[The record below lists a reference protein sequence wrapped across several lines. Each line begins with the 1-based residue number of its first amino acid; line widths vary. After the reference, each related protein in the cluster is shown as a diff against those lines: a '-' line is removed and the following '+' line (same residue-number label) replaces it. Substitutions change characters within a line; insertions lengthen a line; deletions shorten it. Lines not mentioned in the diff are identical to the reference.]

1 MNESHSEYSQNPRP
15 KPSTVIFDLDGLI
28 FNTEEI
34 FLEATNQLLAPLGKK
49 QTPEVVGQI
58 MGQPSDVS
66 TQILKDYHS
75 LTGSVTEIRA
85 ELDNHFA
92 LVLDS
97 ILAFMP
103 GFEELLHCLIQEN
116 IPRAICTSS
125 SADYATNLID
135 RFGYLNEFELIFGG
149 DQIENGKPAPDAYL
163 KVAEMLNISPTT
175 MLVLEDS
182 ENGCRAAMAAGAFT
196 VAVPAPHNMGQSYDN
211 VDLIADTLADPRI
224 LAALGL

>member
-1 MNESHSEYSQNPRP
+1 MNDSENPRP
-15 KPSTVIFDLDGLI
+15 HPTTVVFDLDGLI

-49 QTPEVVGQI
+49 QTPEVVAQI

-75 LTGSVTEIRA
+75 LTDSVSEIRA
-85 ELDNHFA
+85 ELDRYFD

-103 GFEELLHCLIQEN
+103 GFEELLRRLMQEDV
-116 IPRAICTSS
+116 PRAICTSS

-135 RFGYLNEFELIFGG
+135 RFGYLNEFALIFGG

-163 KVAEMLNISPTT
+163 KVAELLKIEPTT

-182 ENGCRAAMAAGAFT
+182 ENGCLAAMAAGAFT
-196 VAVPAPHNMGQSYDN
+196 VAVPAAHNIGQSYNN
-211 VDLIADTLADPRI
+211 VDLLADTLADPRI
-224 LAALGL
+224 LTALGL

>member
-1 MNESHSEYSQNPRP
+1 MNDTEPPRP
-15 KPSTVIFDLDGLI
+15 HPTTVVFDLDGLI

-49 QTPEVVGQI
+49 QTPEVVAQI

-75 LTGSVTEIRA
+75 LTNSVSEIRS
-85 ELDNHFA
+85 ELDRYFD

-103 GFEELLHCLIQEN
+103 GFEELLQRLMQEN

-135 RFGYLNEFELIFGG
+135 RFGYLNEFALIFGG

-163 KVAEMLNISPTT
+163 KVAELLEIEPTT

-182 ENGCRAAMAAGAFT
+182 ENGCLAAMAAGAFT
-196 VAVPAPHNMGQSYDN
+196 VAVPVAHNMGQSYNN
-211 VDLIADTLADPRI
+211 VDLIADTLADARI
-224 LAALGL
+224 LSALGL

>member
-1 MNESHSEYSQNPRP
+1 MNDSENPRP
-15 KPSTVIFDLDGLI
+15 HPTTVVFDLDGLI

-49 QTPEVVGQI
+49 QTPEVVAQI

-75 LTGSVTEIRA
+75 LTDSVSEIRA
-85 ELDNHFA
+85 KLDRYFD

-103 GFEELLHCLIQEN
+103 GFEELLQRLMQEDV
-116 IPRAICTSS
+116 PRAICTSS

-135 RFGYLNEFELIFGG
+135 RFGYLNEFALIFGG

-163 KVAEMLNISPTT
+163 KVAELLEIEPTT

-182 ENGCRAAMAAGAFT
+182 ENGCLAAMAAGAFT
-196 VAVPAPHNMGQSYDN
+196 VAVPAAHNMGQSYNN
-211 VDLIADTLADPRI
+211 VDLLADTLADPRI
-224 LAALGL
+224 LTALGL

>member
-1 MNESHSEYSQNPRP
+1 MTDSPTSVSQITRP
-15 KPSTVIFDLDGLI
+15 QPTTVVFDLDGLI

-34 FLEATNQLLAPLGKK
+34 FIEATNQLLAPLGKK

-58 MGQPSDVS
+58 MGQPSNVS
-66 TQILKDYHS
+66 TQIRKDYHS

-85 ELDNHFA
+85 QLDRHFD
-92 LVLDS
+92 LVADA

-103 GFEELLHCLIQEN
+103 GFEELLHRLIEAN

-125 SADYATNLID
+125 SADYATNLIN

-163 KVAEMLNISPTT
+163 KVAELLEIAPTT

-196 VAVPAPHNMGQSYDN
+196 VAVPAAHNMGQSYDD
-211 VDLIADTLADPRI
+211 VDLVADTLADPRI
-224 LAALGL
+224 LSVLGF

>member
-1 MNESHSEYSQNPRP
+1 VNDTHSAYSQITRP
-15 KPSTVIFDLDGLI
+15 KPTTVVFDLDGLI

-75 LTGSVTEIRA
+75 LEDSVTEIRA
-85 ELDNHFA
+85 QLDRHFD

-103 GFEELLHCLIQEN
+103 GFEELLRRLIQEN

-163 KVAEMLNISPTT
+163 KVAELLDIDPTT

-196 VAVPAPHNMGQSYDN
+196 VAVPASHNMGQSYEN
-211 VDLIADTLADPRI
+211 VDLIANTLSDPGI
-224 LAALGL
+224 LTALGL

>member
-1 MNESHSEYSQNPRP
+1 MTDSPNPRAYP
-15 KPSTVIFDLDGLI
+15 TTVVFDLDGLI

-49 QTPEVVGQI
+49 QTPDVVAQI

-75 LTGSVTEIRA
+75 LSDSVSEIRSQ
-85 ELDNHFA
+85 LDRHFD

-103 GFEELLHCLIQEN
+103 GFEELLQRLIQEN

-125 SADYATNLID
+125 SAAYARDLID
-135 RFGYLNEFELIFGG
+135 RFGYLKEFDLIFGG

-163 KVAEMLNISPTT
+163 KVAELLEIDPTT

-182 ENGCRAAMAAGAFT
+182 ENGCLAAIAAGAFT
-196 VAVPAPHNMGQSYDN
+196 VAVPAAHNMGQSYEN
-211 VDLIADTLADPRI
+211 VDFIADTLADSRI
-224 LAALGL
+224 LTALGL

>member
-1 MNESHSEYSQNPRP
+1 MIDSPTSVSQITRP
-15 KPSTVIFDLDGLI
+15 QPTTVVFDLDGLI

-34 FLEATNQLLAPLGKK
+34 FIEATNQLLAPLGKT

-58 MGQPSDVS
+58 MGQPSNVS

-85 ELDNHFA
+85 QLDRHFN
-92 LVLDS
+92 LVADTL
-97 ILAFMP
+97 LAFMP
-103 GFEELLHCLIQEN
+103 GFEELLHRLIEAN

-163 KVAEMLNISPTT
+163 KVAELLEIAPTA

-182 ENGCRAAMAAGAFT
+182 ENGCRAAIAAGAFT
-196 VAVPAPHNMGQSYDN
+196 IAVPASHNVGQSYDD
-211 VDLIADTLADPRI
+211 VDLVADTLADSRI
-224 LAALGL
+224 LTALGI

>member
-1 MNESHSEYSQNPRP
+1 VNDSHSAHSQNTRP
-15 KPSTVIFDLDGLI
+15 KPTTVVFDLDGLI

-49 QTPEVVGQI
+49 QTPEVIGQI

-75 LTGSVTEIRA
+75 LTDSVTEIR
-85 ELDNHFA
+85 EQLDRHFDS
-92 LVLDS
+92 VLDS
-97 ILAFMP
+97 ILSFMP
-103 GFEELLHCLIQEN
+103 GFENLLQRLIKAN

-125 SADYATNLID
+125 NAAYAADLID
-135 RFGYLNEFELIFGG
+135 QFGYLDEFELIFGG

-163 KVAEMLNISPTT
+163 KVAELLKIAPST

-182 ENGCRAAMAAGAFT
+182 ENGCLAAMAAGAFT
-196 VAVPAPHNMGQSYDN
+196 VAVPASHNLGQNYDN
-211 VDLIADTLADPRI
+211 VDLIADTLSDPGI
-224 LAALGL
+224 LTILGL

>member
-1 MNESHSEYSQNPRP
+1 MNASDSTYTHHKRP
-15 KPSTVIFDLDGLI
+15 TPTTVVFDLDGLI
-28 FNTEEI
+28 FNTEDI

-49 QTPEVVGQI
+49 QTPEIVGQI

-75 LTGSVTEIRA
+75 LTDSVTQIRMD
-85 ELDNHFA
+85 LDRHFD

-103 GFEELLHCLIQEN
+103 GFEGLLQRLIEAE

-125 SADYATNLID
+125 SANYAADLIG
-135 RFGYLNEFELIFGG
+135 RFGYLEQFEVIVGG
-149 DQIENGKPAPDAYL
+149 DQIVNGKPAPDAYL
-163 KVAEMLNISPTT
+163 KVAELLKIDPTT

-182 ENGCRAAMAAGAFT
+182 ENGCRAAIAAGAFT
-196 VAVPAPHNMGQSYDN
+196 VAVPASHNLGQSYDD
-211 VDLIADTLADPRI
+211 VDLIADKLSDPRI
-224 LAALGL
+224 LSALGI

>member
-1 MNESHSEYSQNPRP
+1 MTDSQIPRSHPT
-15 KPSTVIFDLDGLI
+15 TVVFDLDGLI

-49 QTPEVVGQI
+49 QTPDVVAQI

-75 LTGSVTEIRA
+75 LTDSVSEIRA
-85 ELDNHFA
+85 QLDRHFD

-97 ILAFMP
+97 ILDFMP
-103 GFEELLHCLIQEN
+103 GFEELLQRLIQGN

-125 SADYATNLID
+125 SAGYATDLID
-135 RFGYLNEFELIFGG
+135 RVGYLDEFELIFGG

-163 KVAEMLNISPTT
+163 KVAELLKIEPTT

-182 ENGCRAAMAAGAFT
+182 ENGCLAAMAAGAFT
-196 VAVPAPHNMGQSYDN
+196 VAVPAAHNMGQSYDN
-211 VDLIADTLADPRI
+211 VDLIADTLADTRI
-224 LAALGL
+224 LTALGL

>member
-1 MNESHSEYSQNPRP
+1 MTDSKIPRSHPT
-15 KPSTVIFDLDGLI
+15 TVVFDLDGLI

-49 QTPEVVGQI
+49 QTPDVVAQI

-75 LTGSVTEIRA
+75 LTDSVSEIRA
-85 ELDNHFA
+85 QLDRHFD

-97 ILAFMP
+97 ILEFMP
-103 GFEELLHCLIQEN
+103 GFEELLQRLIQGN

-125 SADYATNLID
+125 SAGYATDLID
-135 RFGYLNEFELIFGG
+135 RFGYLDEFELIFGG

-163 KVAEMLNISPTT
+163 KVAELLKIEPTT

-182 ENGCRAAMAAGAFT
+182 ENGCLAAMAAGAFT
-196 VAVPAPHNMGQSYDN
+196 VAVPAAHNVGQSYDN
-211 VDLIADTLADPRI
+211 VDLIANTLADTRI
-224 LAALGL
+224 LTALGL

>member
-1 MNESHSEYSQNPRP
+1 MTDSQIPRP
-15 KPSTVIFDLDGLI
+15 HPTTVVFDLDGLI

-49 QTPEVVGQI
+49 QTPDVVAQI

-75 LTGSVTEIRA
+75 LTDSVSEIRA
-85 ELDNHFA
+85 QLDRHFD

-97 ILAFMP
+97 ILEFMP
-103 GFEELLHCLIQEN
+103 GFEELLQRLIQGN

-125 SADYATNLID
+125 SARYATDLID
-135 RFGYLNEFELIFGG
+135 RFGYLDEFELIFGG

-163 KVAEMLNISPTT
+163 KVAELLKIEPTT

-182 ENGCRAAMAAGAFT
+182 ENGCLAAMAAGAFT
-196 VAVPAPHNMGQSYDN
+196 VAVPAAHNMGQSYDN
-211 VDLIADTLADPRI
+211 VDLIADTLADTRI
-224 LAALGL
+224 LTALGL

>member
-1 MNESHSEYSQNPRP
+1 MTNSHSTHSKITRP
-15 KPSTVIFDLDGLI
+15 KPTTVVFDLDGLI

-49 QTPEVVGQI
+49 QTPEIVAQI

-66 TQILKDYHS
+66 TQILKDFHS
-75 LTGSVTEIRA
+75 LTDSVIEIRA
-85 ELDNHFA
+85 ELDRHFN

-103 GFEELLHCLIQEN
+103 GFENLLQRLMQEN

-125 SADYATNLID
+125 SAAYATNLID

-149 DQIENGKPAPDAYL
+149 DQIKNGKPAPDAYL
-163 KVAEMLNISPTT
+163 KVAELLEIAPTT

-196 VAVPAPHNMGQSYDN
+196 VAVPAAHNMGQSYDK
-211 VDLIADTLADPRI
+211 VDLVADTLADPRI
-224 LAALGL
+224 LSALGF

>member
-1 MNESHSEYSQNPRP
+1 
-15 KPSTVIFDLDGLI
+15 LI

-34 FLEATNQLLAPLGKK
+34 FIEATNQLLAPLGKI

-58 MGQPSDVS
+58 MGQPSNVS

-85 ELDNHFA
+85 QLDRHFD
-92 LVLDS
+92 LVADS

-103 GFEELLHCLIQEN
+103 GFEELLHRLIEAN

-163 KVAEMLNISPTT
+163 KVAELLEIAPTA

-182 ENGCRAAMAAGAFT
+182 ENGCRAAIAAGAFT
-196 VAVPAPHNMGQSYDN
+196 IAVPASHNVGQSYDD
-211 VDLIADTLADPRI
+211 VDLVADTLADSRI
-224 LAALGL
+224 LTALGI

>member
-1 MNESHSEYSQNPRP
+1 MNDLQFNHTHPT
-15 KPSTVIFDLDGLI
+15 TVVFDLDGLI

-49 QTPEVVGQI
+49 QTPEVVGKI

-75 LTGSVTEIRA
+75 LQASVEDIRT
-85 ELDNHFA
+85 ELDRHFD

-103 GFEELLHCLIQEN
+103 GFEDLLARLIENN

-125 SADYATNLID
+125 SAAYATNLID
-135 RFGYLNEFELIFGG
+135 RFDYLSEFTLIFGG

-163 KVAEMLNISPTT
+163 KVAELLGISPTT

-182 ENGCRAAMAAGAFT
+182 ENGCIAAKTAGAFT
-196 VAVPAPHNMGQSYDN
+196 VAVPASHNLGQRYDN

-224 LAALGL
+224 LSALGL

>member
-1 MNESHSEYSQNPRP
+1 MIDPQS
-15 KPSTVIFDLDGLI
+15 PSPHPTTVVFDLDGLI

-49 QTPEVVGQI
+49 QTPEVVAQI

-75 LTGSVTEIRA
+75 LTDSVIEIRA
-85 ELDNHFA
+85 QLDQHFD

-97 ILAFMP
+97 ILSFMP
-103 GFEELLHCLIQEN
+103 GFEELLHRLIQEN

-125 SADYATNLID
+125 SANYATDLID
-135 RFGYLNEFELIFGG
+135 RFGYRSEFELVFGG

-163 KVAEMLNISPTT
+163 KVAEILKIDPST

-182 ENGCRAAMAAGAFT
+182 ENGCLAAKAAGAFT
-196 VAVPAPHNMGQSYDN
+196 VAVPAAHNVGQSYDN
-211 VDLIADTLADPRI
+211 VDLIADTLADTRI
-224 LAALGL
+224 LTALGLKNL

>member
-1 MNESHSEYSQNPRP
+1 MNDLQFNHTHPT
-15 KPSTVIFDLDGLI
+15 TVVFDLDGLI

-34 FLEATNQLLAPLGKK
+34 FLEATNQLLAPFGKK
-49 QTPEVVGQI
+49 QTPEVVGKI

-75 LTGSVTEIRA
+75 LQASVEDIRT
-85 ELDNHFA
+85 ELDRHFD

-103 GFEELLHCLIQEN
+103 GFEDLLARLIENN

-125 SADYATNLID
+125 SAAYATNLID
-135 RFGYLNEFELIFGG
+135 RFDYLSEFTLIFGG

-163 KVAEMLNISPTT
+163 KVAELLGISPTT

-182 ENGCRAAMAAGAFT
+182 ENGCIAAKTAGAFT
-196 VAVPAPHNMGQSYDN
+196 VAVPASHNLGQRYDN

-224 LAALGL
+224 LRALGL

>member
-1 MNESHSEYSQNPRP
+1 MIDPQS
-15 KPSTVIFDLDGLI
+15 PSPHPTTVVFDLDGLI

-49 QTPEVVGQI
+49 QTPEVVAQI

-75 LTGSVTEIRA
+75 LTDSVIEIRA
-85 ELDNHFA
+85 QLDQHFD

-97 ILAFMP
+97 ILSFMP
-103 GFEELLHCLIQEN
+103 GFEELLHRLIQEN

-125 SADYATNLID
+125 SANYATDLIN
-135 RFGYLNEFELIFGG
+135 RFGYLSEFELVFGG

-163 KVAEMLNISPTT
+163 KVAEILKIDPST

-182 ENGCRAAMAAGAFT
+182 ENGCLAAKAAGAFT
-196 VAVPAPHNMGQSYDN
+196 VAVPAAHNVGQSYDN
-211 VDLIADTLADPRI
+211 VDLIADTLADTRI
-224 LAALGL
+224 LTALGLKNL

>member
-1 MNESHSEYSQNPRP
+1 VTESHSEYSQNARPR
-15 KPSTVIFDLDGLI
+15 PSTVVFDLDGLI

-49 QTPEVVGQI
+49 QTPEIVGQI

-75 LTGSVTEIRA
+75 LTGSVIEIRA
-85 ELDNHFA
+85 ELDNHFD

-103 GFEELLHCLIQEN
+103 GFEELLHCLIQAN

-163 KVAEMLNISPTT
+163 KVADLLNISPTT

-182 ENGCRAAMAAGAFT
+182 ENGCRAALAAGAFT
-196 VAVPAPHNMGQSYDN
+196 VAVPASHNMGQRYDN
-211 VDLIADTLADPRI
+211 VDLIADTLSDPRI

>member
-1 MNESHSEYSQNPRP
+1 MTDSPNPRAYP
-15 KPSTVIFDLDGLI
+15 TTVVFDLDGLI

-49 QTPEVVGQI
+49 QTPDVVAQI

-75 LTGSVTEIRA
+75 LSDSVSEIRSQ
-85 ELDNHFA
+85 LDRHFD

-103 GFEELLHCLIQEN
+103 GFEELLQRLIQEN

-125 SADYATNLID
+125 SAAYADDTYCVEKQETGHI
-135 RFGYLNEFELIFGG
+135 YLW
-149 DQIENGKPAPDAYL
+149 AYVWMYVYIYL
-163 KVAEMLNISPTT
+163 YIYREIHIYTSFLRM
-175 MLVLEDS
+175 
-182 ENGCRAAMAAGAFT
+182 
-196 VAVPAPHNMGQSYDN
+196 
-211 VDLIADTLADPRI
+211 
-224 LAALGL
+224 

>member
-1 MNESHSEYSQNPRP
+1 MTDSATSVPQITRP
-15 KPSTVIFDLDGLI
+15 QPTTVVFDLDGLI

-34 FLEATNQLLAPLGKK
+34 FIEATNQLLAPLGKK

-58 MGQPSDVS
+58 MGQPSNVS

-75 LTGSVTEIRA
+75 LTDSVTEIRA
-85 ELDNHFA
+85 ELDRHFD
-92 LVLDS
+92 LVADS

-103 GFEELLHCLIQEN
+103 GFEELLQSLIQAN

-163 KVAEMLNISPTT
+163 KVAELLEIAPTA

-182 ENGCRAAMAAGAFT
+182 ENGCRAAIAAGAFT
-196 VAVPAPHNMGQSYDN
+196 IAVPASHNVGQSYED
-211 VDLIADTLADPRI
+211 VDLVADTLADSRI
-224 LAALGL
+224 LTALGI

>member
-1 MNESHSEYSQNPRP
+1 VTESHFEYSQNARAR
-15 KPSTVIFDLDGLI
+15 PSTVVFDLDGLI

-49 QTPEVVGQI
+49 QTPEIVGQI

-75 LTGSVTEIRA
+75 LTGSVIEIRA
-85 ELDNHFA
+85 ELDNHFD

-103 GFEELLHCLIQEN
+103 GFEELLHCLIQAN

-163 KVAEMLNISPTT
+163 KVAELLNISPTT

-196 VAVPAPHNMGQSYDN
+196 VAVPASHNMGQSYDN
-211 VDLIADTLADPRI
+211 VDLIADTLSDPRI